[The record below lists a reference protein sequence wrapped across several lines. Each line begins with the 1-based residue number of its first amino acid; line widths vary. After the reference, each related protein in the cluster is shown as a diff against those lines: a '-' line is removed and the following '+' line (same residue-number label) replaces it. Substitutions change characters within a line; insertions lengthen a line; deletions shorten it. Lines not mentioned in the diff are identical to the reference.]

1 MKGDS
6 MPSSSG
12 PAAVQ
17 LNASQDSAG
26 LWNIALKVS
35 SLTYDAASAARRCS
49 LITRVRLVDL
59 PAPGSGGYQFKL
71 RSIGDRHGINVSHLW
86 MQEQG
91 QGFVGFVGYK
101 ELTAFLKQPSVGA
114 TAWQSFSG
122 VYDDRCAADPDSDKY
137 RYQTVPVGASGNAPV
152 DRLMAFNYLR
162 GPVTFEFTIDRF
174 QRPARIQITLGL
186 IGGNGGQPDQ
196 NLPGGVAHL
205 EEDVTMEVP

>member
-1 MKGDS
+1 MP
-6 MPSSSG
+6 PSSA

-17 LNASQDSAG
+17 LNASQDAAG
-26 LWNIALKVS
+26 LWTVALRVS
-35 SLTYDAASAARRCS
+35 SLTYEEASAARRCS

-59 PAPGSGGYQFKL
+59 PAPSSGGYQL
-71 RSIGDRHGINVSHLW
+71 NLGSIRDRHGINVSRHW
-86 MQEQG
+86 MHEQG
-91 QGFVGFVGYK
+91 QRFAGFVGYK
-101 ELTAFLKQPSVGA
+101 ELTVFLKQPSVGV

-122 VYDDRCAADPDSDKY
+122 IYDDRCAADPDYDKY

-205 EEDVTMEVP
+205 EEDVTIDVP